1 MRAGYCSPVS
11 FPAQRPLQWL
21 SSVSVLAREE
31 RQRVFDVEVDGRGGE
46 QEAVH
51 AVEQATVARQELAR
65 VLCAC
70 VSACVCV
77 CVCACMCITAST
89 RRSTRS
95 AHLVVFS
102 DDALEG
108 REVEAHRVEAA
119 PQRPHVRPFVDLRVA
134 GRVPQ
139 LRRAV
144 RHRTVL
150 RCVLLQQ
157 QGLCARVDL
166 DSRKF
171 GGAEVHEHRHISR
184 AEQHV
189 RRLDVAV
196 CPDGCVCVELLQSSQ
211 NPREDAQRLY
221 LGQVLAALEQ
231 QADSIVQRASVE
243 RHEQPELSRL
253 VLRRDEAVVDE
264 RHQVGVREGI
274 VHTYFPFGGLH
285 RVRVCC

>member
-1 MRAGYCSPVS
+1 MCEQFGHALLQLGHKGALIFVYRQH
-11 FPAQRPLQWL
+11 PADQ
-21 SSVSVLAREE
+21 LAHLLG
-31 RQRVFDVEVDGRGGE
+31 VEVRLGE
-46 QEAVH
+46 LQTGDHAQVAAVAH
-51 AVEQATVARQELAR
+51 
-65 VLCAC
+65 
-70 VSACVCV
+70 
-77 CVCACMCITAST
+77 T
-89 RRSTRS
+89 R
-95 AHLVVFS
+95 LVVFS